1 MVNSLYLSHHGVKGQ
16 KWGIRRFQYKDG
28 SLTPAGQRRAAKMR
42 TAYTELTGK
51 KLRSHPESLKKSSDK
66 SKSGGKTSDAD
77 DQITE
82 LKKQKE
88 LLTAKKDV
96 LELQNKIS
104 ELTPKKVS
112 AGKKFIEKFGPT
124 IAKNVWEGVLK
135 NNINKWIENKLGL
148 KVPETESARLKRL
161 ATDAQNRYNIEKNKN
176 LFNAERD
183 KAEKR
188 ASEKEAQKRA
198 SEKET
203 QKRASEK
210 ESQKR
215 ASEKEAQKRAS
226 EKESQKRASEKEAQ
240 KRASENLKKAQKQ
253 VDDYINSG
261 RKDDRVRSDGPFNNN
276 TQYSRTYSKDPGI
289 GGPTT
294 KSRTEIERY
303 TGTVEGKGTSRVDPR
318 KYYTVDADYRDVKSS
333 NTSSGERF
341 ISGLLESGA
350 GILRLEDK
358 RMG

>member
-16 KWGIRRFQYKDG
+16 KWGNRRFQYKDG

-51 KLRSHPESLKKSSDK
+51 KLRSHPESLKKSIDK

-77 DQITE
+77 DHITE

-96 LELQNKIS
+96 LELQNRIS

-124 IAKNVWEGVLK
+124 IAKNVWEGALK
-135 NNINKWIENKLGL
+135 NNVNKWIENKMGL

-198 SEKET
+198 SEKEA
-203 QKRASEK
+203 QNRAN
-210 ESQKR
+210 
-215 ASEKEAQKRAS
+215 
-226 EKESQKRASEKEAQ
+226 
-240 KRASENLKKAQKQ
+240 ENLKKAQKQ

-261 RKDDRVRSDGPFNNN
+261 HKDDRVRSDGPFNNN

-294 KSRTEIERY
+294 KSRTEIDRY
-303 TGTVEGKGTSRVDPR
+303 TGTVEGKGTSHVDPR

>member
-1 MVNSLYLSHHGVKGQ
+1 MVNSLYLSHHGVKNQ

-28 SLTPAGQRRAAKMR
+28 SLTPAGKRRAAKMR
-42 TAYTELTGK
+42 TAYTQLTGK
-51 KLRSHPESLKKSSDK
+51 KLRSHPESLKKSIDK

-96 LELQNKIS
+96 LELQNRIS

-124 IAKNVWEGVLK
+124 IAKNAWEGALK
-135 NNINKWIENKLGL
+135 NNVNKWIENKMGL
-148 KVPETESARLKRL
+148 KVPESESKKL
-161 ATDAQNRYNIEKNKN
+161 ADKAKDMQNRYNSLKY
-176 LFNAERD
+176 
-183 KAEKR
+183 
-188 ASEKEAQKRA
+188 
-198 SEKET
+198 
-203 QKRASEK
+203 
-210 ESQKR
+210 
-215 ASEKEAQKRAS
+215 
-226 EKESQKRASEKEAQ
+226 
-240 KRASENLKKAQKQ
+240 ENLIKEELNKRKKNQGNTSDKTNGEKSPDSGSDKSSKQNNQKSESRGGQ
-253 VDDYINSG
+253 SS
-261 RKDDRVRSDGPFNNN
+261 KASDGAK
-276 TQYSRTYSKDPGI
+276 SSK
-289 GGPTT
+289 
-294 KSRTEIERY
+294 TEESKTERY
-303 TGTVEGKGTSRVDPR
+303 TGTVEGKGTSHVDPR

>member
-28 SLTPAGQRRAAKMR
+28 SLTPAGQRKAAKMR
-42 TAYTELTGK
+42 SAYTELTGK
-51 KLRSHPESLKKSSDK
+51 KLRSHPESLKKSIDK

-124 IAKNVWEGVLK
+124 IAKNVWEGALK
-135 NNINKWIENKLGL
+135 NNVNKWIENKMGL
-148 KVPETESARLKRL
+148 KVPESESEKL
-161 ATDAQNRYNIEKNKN
+161 ADKANDMQNRYNSLKY
-176 LFNAERD
+176 
-183 KAEKR
+183 
-188 ASEKEAQKRA
+188 
-198 SEKET
+198 
-203 QKRASEK
+203 
-210 ESQKR
+210 
-215 ASEKEAQKRAS
+215 
-226 EKESQKRASEKEAQ
+226 
-240 KRASENLKKAQKQ
+240 ENLIKEELNKRKKNQGNTSDKTNGEKSHDSRSDKSSKQNDQKQ
-253 VDDYINSG
+253 ESRG
-261 RKDDRVRSDGPFNNN
+261 GQSSKASDGAK
-276 TQYSRTYSKDPGI
+276 SSK
-289 GGPTT
+289 
-294 KSRTEIERY
+294 TEESKTERY
-303 TGTVEGKGTSRVDPR
+303 TGTVEGKGTSHVDPR

>member
-28 SLTPAGQRRAAKMR
+28 SLTPAGKRKAAKMR
-42 TAYTELTGK
+42 SAYTELTGK
-51 KLRSHPESLKKSSDK
+51 KLRSHPESLKKSIDK

-124 IAKNVWEGVLK
+124 IAKNVWEGALK
-135 NNINKWIENKLGL
+135 NNVNKWIENKMGL
-148 KVPETESARLKRL
+148 KVPESESKKL
-161 ATDAQNRYNIEKNKN
+161 ADKAKDMQNRYNSLKY
-176 LFNAERD
+176 
-183 KAEKR
+183 
-188 ASEKEAQKRA
+188 
-198 SEKET
+198 
-203 QKRASEK
+203 
-210 ESQKR
+210 
-215 ASEKEAQKRAS
+215 
-226 EKESQKRASEKEAQ
+226 
-240 KRASENLKKAQKQ
+240 ENLIKEELNKRKKNQGNTSGKTNGEKSPDSGSDKSSKQNNQKSESRGGQ
-253 VDDYINSG
+253 SS
-261 RKDDRVRSDGPFNNN
+261 KASDGAK
-276 TQYSRTYSKDPGI
+276 SSK
-289 GGPTT
+289 
-294 KSRTEIERY
+294 TEESKTERY
-303 TGTVEGKGTSRVDPR
+303 TGTVDGKGTSHVDPR

-358 RMG
+358 RIG

>member
-1 MVNSLYLSHHGVKGQ
+1 MANSLYLSHHGVKNQ
-16 KWGIRRFQYKDG
+16 PWGVRRVQYKDG
-28 SLTPAGQRRAAKMR
+28 SLTPAGKRRAAKMR

-51 KLRSHPESLKKSSDK
+51 KLRSHPESLKKSIDK

-96 LELQNKIS
+96 LELQNRIS

-124 IAKNVWEGVLK
+124 IAKNVWDGALK
-135 NNINKWIENKLGL
+135 NNVNKWIENKMGL
-148 KVPETESARLKRL
+148 KVPESESKKL
-161 ATDAQNRYNIEKNKN
+161 ADKAKDMQNRYNSLKY
-176 LFNAERD
+176 
-183 KAEKR
+183 
-188 ASEKEAQKRA
+188 
-198 SEKET
+198 
-203 QKRASEK
+203 
-210 ESQKR
+210 
-215 ASEKEAQKRAS
+215 
-226 EKESQKRASEKEAQ
+226 
-240 KRASENLKKAQKQ
+240 ENLIKEELNKRKKNQGNTSDKTNGEKSPDSGSDKSSKQNNQKSESRGGQ
-253 VDDYINSG
+253 SS
-261 RKDDRVRSDGPFNNN
+261 KASDGAK
-276 TQYSRTYSKDPGI
+276 SSK
-289 GGPTT
+289 
-294 KSRTEIERY
+294 TEESKTERY
-303 TGTVEGKGTSRVDPR
+303 TGTVEGKGTSHVDPR

>member
-42 TAYTELTGK
+42 TAYTQLTGK

-124 IAKNVWEGVLK
+124 IAKNVWEGALK
-135 NNINKWIENKLGL
+135 NNVNKWIENKLGL
-148 KVPETESARLKRL
+148 KVPETESKKL
-161 ATDAQNRYNIEKNKN
+161 ADKAKDMQNRYNSLKY
-176 LFNAERD
+176 
-183 KAEKR
+183 
-188 ASEKEAQKRA
+188 
-198 SEKET
+198 
-203 QKRASEK
+203 
-210 ESQKR
+210 
-215 ASEKEAQKRAS
+215 
-226 EKESQKRASEKEAQ
+226 
-240 KRASENLKKAQKQ
+240 ENLIKEELNKRKKNQENTSDKT
-253 VDDYINSG
+253 NSG
-261 RKDDRVRSDGPFNNN
+261 KSPDNGSNKSGKQNDQKSESRGDQSSKTSDGAK
-276 TQYSRTYSKDPGI
+276 TSK
-289 GGPTT
+289 
-294 KSRTEIERY
+294 TEESKTERY
-303 TGTVEGKGTSRVDPR
+303 TGTVEGKGTSHVDPR
-318 KYYTVDADYRDVKSS
+318 KYYTEDADYHDVKSS